1 MEGIYTFNRNTLS
14 FSARLLL
21 SLDSHILPVHSPI
34 DPQPSTFAMIPPP
47 IYRAYKGTSPRSRLL
62 YMTGGVLSLFFLIHL
77 LFPSS
82 NRILTTKSW
91 TSASSTVL
99 RSKFL
104 RAKAQAPKP
113 PIVHPIPG
121 LIANARKEFDQKLAR
136 QSRTLSAAVVEY
148 ERRYNRKPP
157 KGFDDW
163 YAFAVEHGSTIID
176 EYDQLAKSLEPFWLF
191 SGEEVRRRCIQVGY
205 LPSVDLVRI
214 EDGQTRTIDVS
225 KGHDDS
231 EVGAR
236 AKGFRVMLEKFQHKL
251 PNMDFPINEKAEGRI
266 LVPWEENLYS
276 NLTADSSREPYPY
289 ETGADDSRYRA
300 CVGRKVHPRLAKR
313 RKCMGSLPTYLR
325 PLVPSSTIVRLAPS
339 SAQRRPN
346 PHLSSSRCRYRLK
359 CPYRRIHIFR
369 NGR

>member
-1 MEGIYTFNRNTLS
+1 
-14 FSARLLL
+14 
-21 SLDSHILPVHSPI
+21 
-34 DPQPSTFAMIPPP
+34 MIPPP

-62 YMTGGVLSLFFLIHL
+62 YIAGGVLSLFFLIHL

-113 PIVHPIPG
+113 PIVHPIPT
-121 LIANARKEFDQKLAR
+121 LLTNARQAFDEKLAR
-136 QSRTLSAAVVEY
+136 QSKTLSAAVAEY
-148 ERRYNRKPP
+148 ERRYKRSPP
-157 KGFDDW
+157 KGFDEW
-163 YAFAVEHGSTIID
+163 YEFAIQNGATIID
-176 EYDQLAKSLEPFWLF
+176 EYDQLAKSMEPFWLF

-225 KGHDDS
+225 KGFDDS

-236 AKGFRVMLEKFQHKL
+236 AKGFRVMLEKFQSKL

-276 NLTADSSREPYPY
+276 NLTADSSRE
-289 ETGADDSRYRA
+289 
-300 CVGRKVHPRLAKR
+300 
-313 RKCMGSLPTYLR
+313 
-325 PLVPSSTIVRLAPS
+325 
-339 SAQRRPN
+339 
-346 PHLSSSRCRYRLK
+346 
-359 CPYRRIHIFR
+359 
-369 NGR
+369 